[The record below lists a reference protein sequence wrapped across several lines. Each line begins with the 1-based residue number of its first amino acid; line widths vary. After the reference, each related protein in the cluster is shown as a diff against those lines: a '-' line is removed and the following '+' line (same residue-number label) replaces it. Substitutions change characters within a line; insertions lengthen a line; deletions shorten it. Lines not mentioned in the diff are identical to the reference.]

1 MKNAKKLVLITT
13 SIIIAGMIILYSC
26 KSYTGPGKR
35 NIFEEGGDYILPANF
50 LSQEEQYSPMDPDS
64 QARVLFTNE
73 CKIPALTISSRGT
86 LIAAVGCGTTKG
98 KLIGKRS
105 SDFGKN
111 WTEFTA
117 ITENNFGDSHVHP
130 FFINCHNGDILLGI
144 STTNE
149 AQNNVIFYRS
159 NTDGSSWSKETG
171 TIEMPLSSSNQ
182 DGTKFNPK
190 YVFATYGNGLTL
202 RHGTNKALL
211 FPYFYRIQHSQANGG
226 GLTSTMI
233 STDGGK
239 TWNQHGAD
247 YGDFTQNEAK
257 FIELAD
263 GKVIINFRRGNHLNQ
278 EYWVVSDD
286 LGKTWKKLN
295 TETGD
300 TTSHVDFVRY
310 EFNGKDIKPGS
321 SGSKYALMVY
331 SDRKRNNYNATLSV
345 NDFNNGLGSHAGKH
359 LYDKVVASNVAS
371 VGNAENIYPAIT
383 VLPDGTIATLA
394 EETNNMVF
402 RRFNLSWL
410 TSSSDGED
418 GEEYIDYDTDNIL
431 K

>member
-105 SDFGKN
+105 SDFGKT

-117 ITENNFGDSHVHP
+117 FVDDANPSSYVHP

-144 STTNE
+144 STTNLTE
-149 AQNNVIFYRS
+149 NKTSFYRS
-159 NTDGSSWSKETG
+159 TTDGSSWTKENNAEINLTNICANA
-171 TIEMPLSSSNQ
+171 TSA
-182 DGTKFNPK
+182 F
-190 YVFATYGNGLTL
+190 VTYGQGVTL
-202 RHGTNKALL
+202 RHGTNKSLL
-211 FPYFYRIQHSQANGG
+211 FPYFYSNAKPQS
-226 GLTSTMI
+226 TSNKKGRFTATMI
-233 STDGGK
+233 STNDGR
-239 TWNQHGAD
+239 TWKQHGAD
-247 YGDFTQNEAK
+247 YGSFATSETK
-257 FIELAD
+257 FIESSD
-263 GKVIINFRRGNHLNQ
+263 GKILLNMRADAGNQ
-278 EYWVVSDD
+278 IYWMVSENCGETWDIKTSGTAEQHSESHAD
-286 LGKTWKKLN
+286 LI
-295 TETGD
+295 
-300 TTSHVDFVRY
+300 RY
-310 EFNGKDIKPGS
+310 EFNGKDIKSG
-321 SGSKYALMVY
+321 SGSKYALITY
-331 SDRKRNNYNATLSV
+331 SDKQNKSYGVKMTV
-345 NDFNNGLGSHAGKH
+345 NDFNGGAGSFNSKYIYNK
-359 LYDKVVASNVAS
+359 LIASNLTDA
-371 VGNAENIYPAIT
+371 NDIYPAIT

-410 TSSSDGED
+410 SGE
-418 GEEYIDYDTDNIL
+418 EEYIDYDIDNIL